1 MNLSGTVIST
11 SKPIHQPVFSD
22 RGYRGQVWAA
32 GRNNEGLDK
41 NIGVRV

>member
-1 MNLSGTVIST
+1 MNLKQTVIST
-11 SKPIHQPVFSD
+11 IKSETQPVFSG
-22 RGYRGQVWAA
+22 RGYRGQVWA